1 MFIFILFCIKLKMV
15 FKCFEKHPRCLH
27 ALNSRQARFFSRRL
41 SSNFEQICPRCCYVI
56 RYSFRSVILKTAEPH
71 VRHSFGGLAEL
82 SGIKRTLPVLSN
94 SNEIRAMLS
103 DRRTLSLKISQQ
115 ATIN

>member
-1 MFIFILFCIKLKMV
+1 M
-15 FKCFEKHPRCLH
+15 
-27 ALNSRQARFFSRRL
+27 
-41 SSNFEQICPRCCYVI
+41 
-56 RYSFRSVILKTAEPH
+56 
-71 VRHSFGGLAEL
+71 RHSFGGLVEL